1 MGVNSSRHD
10 VSLLSDEDVNFDHF
24 QILRNIGKG
33 SFGKVCI
40 VQKRDSGSLFAM
52 KYVSRNAC
60 IGRGALGGVLKEVE
74 LLASLEHP
82 FLVNLWFSFQDEED
96 LFMVC
101 DLLAGGDL
109 RYHLNHQVQFSE
121 ASVALMVCEIGSALD
136 YLQKHRVL
144 HRDIKPDN
152 ILLDE
157 EGHAHLTDFNIA
169 TRLPPDGLAC
179 SMSGTKPYMAPEV
192 FMCALEEIAGYSYPV
207 DWWSLGV
214 VAYEMRSGMRPFVVH
229 SATPLVE
236 VKNVL
241 NTQPHY
247 PRHWGD
253 NFIDLLGKLLSVHP
267 GARISSQRELQ
278 QTKLLRGTNF
288 ERILDK
294 KTNPPFKPSKDHL
307 NCDPS
312 LELEEMIIETKPL
325 HKKKKRLAKQRS
337 VHRRDNP
344 NQPQQDQLSQLDRRL
359 LEEFLV
365 YNRFKEQKRKAMEL
379 KESEWQQELDEAMA
393 SSEAVVG
400 SESKE
405 ALRLD
410 TISEGKNDE
419 GEEVPEKPNPLTSD
433 ENSHDISN
441 NNNNNVKGNDPEKEQ
456 QQADSLDYIDRTPS
470 PKPSI

>member
-1 MGVNSSRHD
+1 MGVNSSSRQD
-10 VSLLSDEDVNFDHF
+10 ASFLSDEDVNFDHF

-40 VQKRDSGSLFAM
+40 VQKKDSGNLFAM
-52 KYVSRNAC
+52 KYVSRNVC

-109 RYHLNHQVQFSE
+109 RYHLQHQVEFSE
-121 ASVALMVCEIGSALD
+121 AGVSLLVCELGSALD
-136 YLQKHRVL
+136 YLQKQRVV

-214 VAYEMRSGMRPFVVH
+214 VAYELRSGNRPFVVH
-229 SATPLVE
+229 SSTPLAE
-236 VKNVL
+236 VKNIL

-247 PRHWGD
+247 PRHWSD
-253 NFIDLLGKLLSVHP
+253 NFVDLLAKLLNVHP
-267 GARISSQRELQ
+267 GARISTLKELHL
-278 QTKLLRGTNF
+278 TKLLRGTDF
-288 ERILDK
+288 ERVLSK
-294 KTNPPFKPSKDHL
+294 RTNPPFKPSKDHL

-312 LELEEMIIETKPL
+312 LELEEMIVETKPL

-337 VHRRDNP
+337 VHKEN
-344 NQPQQDQLSQLDRRL
+344 NDQLHSQLETQL
-359 LEEFLV
+359 LKEFLV
-365 YNRFKEQKRKAMEL
+365 YNRYKELKRKAMEA
-379 KESEWQQELDEAMA
+379 KESEWQQELDQAMA
-393 SSEAVVG
+393 NSHVSSPGAPADRGLATIGEQ
-400 SESKE
+400 SEQASGGTLVPTGPLVSSRSAE
-405 ALRLD
+405 TIPSAPVPVPPSTAGRTAD
-410 TISEGKNDE
+410 TI
-419 GEEVPEKPNPLTSD
+419 
-433 ENSHDISN
+433 
-441 NNNNNVKGNDPEKEQ
+441 
-456 QQADSLDYIDRTPS
+456 DYIDRTPS
-470 PKPSI
+470 PKSSI

>member
-1 MGVNSSRHD
+1 MGVNSSSRQD
-10 VSLLSDEDVNFDHF
+10 ASFLSDEDVNFDHF

-40 VQKRDSGSLFAM
+40 VQKKDSGNLFAM
-52 KYVSRNAC
+52 KYVSRNVC

-109 RYHLNHQVQFSE
+109 RYHLQHQVEFSE
-121 ASVALMVCEIGSALD
+121 AGVGLLVCELGSALD
-136 YLQKHRVL
+136 YLQKQRVV

-214 VAYEMRSGMRPFVVH
+214 VAYELRSGGRPFVVH
-229 SATPLVE
+229 SSTPLAE
-236 VKNVL
+236 VKNIL

-247 PRHWGD
+247 PRHWSD
-253 NFIDLLGKLLSVHP
+253 NFVDLLSKLLNVHP
-267 GARISSQRELQ
+267 GARISTLKELHL
-278 QTKLLRGTNF
+278 TKLLRGTDF
-288 ERILDK
+288 ERVLAK
-294 KTNPPFKPSKDHL
+294 RTNPPFKPSKDHL

-312 LELEEMIIETKPL
+312 LELEEMIVETKPL

-337 VHRRDNP
+337 VHKEN
-344 NQPQQDQLSQLDRRL
+344 NDQLHSQLDTQL
-359 LEEFLV
+359 LKEFLV
-365 YNRFKEQKRKAMEL
+365 YNRYKELKRKAMEA
-379 KESEWQQELDEAMA
+379 KESEWQQELDQAMA
-393 SSEAVVG
+393 NSHVSTPGVPVDRG
-400 SESKE
+400 
-405 ALRLD
+405 LP
-410 TISEGKNDE
+410 TISERAEQTSGVCAVAPATGPPAISRSADPIASTP
-419 GEEVPEKPNPLTSD
+419 VPVPGTTRSGSTTD
-433 ENSHDISN
+433 TI
-441 NNNNNVKGNDPEKEQ
+441 
-456 QQADSLDYIDRTPS
+456 DYIDRTPS
-470 PKPSI
+470 PKSSI

>member
-1 MGVNSSRHD
+1 MGVNSSSRQD
-10 VSLLSDEDVNFDHF
+10 ASLLSDEDVNFDHF

-40 VQKRDSGSLFAM
+40 VQKRDNGNLFAM
-52 KYVSRNAC
+52 KYVSRSAC

-109 RYHLNHQVQFSE
+109 RYHLNHQVEFSE
-121 ASVALMVCEIGSALD
+121 ASVALLVCEIGSALD
-136 YLQKHRVL
+136 YLQKQRVV

-229 SATPLVE
+229 SSTPLVD
-236 VKNVL
+236 VKNLL
-241 NTQPHY
+241 NTQPHF
-247 PRHWGD
+247 PRTWSD
-253 NFIDLLGKLLSVHP
+253 NFIDLLGKLLNVHP

-288 ERILDK
+288 ERILAK
-294 KTNPPFKPSKDHL
+294 QTNPLFKPSKDHL

-337 VHRRDNP
+337 IHRDNQ
-344 NQPQQDQLSQLDRRL
+344 NASQDQLSALDSQLL
-359 LEEFLV
+359 KEFLV
-365 YNRFKEQKRKAMEL
+365 YNRFKEQKRKAMEK
-379 KESEWQQELDEAMA
+379 KETEWQQELDQAMA
-393 SSEAVVG
+393 SSEVDGLAVG
-400 SESKE
+400 RSESVP
-405 ALRLD
+405 ARLA
-410 TISEGKNDE
+410 TISEGQ
-419 GEEVPEKPNPLTSD
+419 PENAPANGNT
-433 ENSHDISN
+433 HASN
-441 NNNNNVKGNDPEKEQ
+441 NGAKSVSK
-456 QQADSLDYIDRTPS
+456 QADNLDYIDRTPS